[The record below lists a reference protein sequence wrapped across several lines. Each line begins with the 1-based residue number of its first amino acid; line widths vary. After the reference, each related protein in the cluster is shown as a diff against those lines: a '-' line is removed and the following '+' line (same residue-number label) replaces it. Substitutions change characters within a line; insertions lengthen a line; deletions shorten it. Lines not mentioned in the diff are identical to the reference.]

1 MGGLIISCLIFTH
14 FMSSFL
20 LVFLT
25 SVQRERE
32 SSKASPF
39 SIKEQMIL
47 VSIWQRQNG
56 IYSFCVDGS
65 KGQS

>member
-1 MGGLIISCLIFTH
+1 MGGLITSCLIFTR
-14 FMSSFL
+14 FVSSFL
-20 LVFLT
+20 PVFLT

-47 VSIWQRQNG
+47 VFNSQRQWDLR
-56 IYSFCVDGS
+56 FLCA
-65 KGQS
+65 